1 MKIKLNSVLVDDQDK
16 ALTFYTE
23 VLGFVKKRDIPV
35 GEFRWLTVVSPEE
48 PGGTELLL
56 EPNDNPAA
64 KTFQKA
70 LYEQGIPVTSF
81 AVQDVQK
88 EYKRMKKLGVV
99 FTRKPTKTGPVTIA
113 VFDDTSGNLIQLGE
127 LSNLEQDSETAGKI
141 SRKEAAISYLRLASS
156 GKVRQAYDAY
166 IGPNFRH
173 HNPYF
178 KGDAQALMAA
188 MEENATKFPDK
199 LLEVQRALEDGD
211 FVAVH
216 SRVQLKPGDAG
227 VATVHIFR
235 FEGDHIVELW
245 DVGQAVPEDSP
256 NENGMF

>member
-23 VLGFVKKRDIPV
+23 VLGFVKKSDFPA
-35 GEFRWLTVVSPEE
+35 GEFRWLTVASPED

-56 EPNDNPAA
+56 EPNNNPAA
-64 KTFQKA
+64 KSFQKA
-70 LYEQGIPVTSF
+70 LFEQGIPLTSF
-81 AVQDVQK
+81 AVQDIQK
-88 EYKRMKKLGVV
+88 EYERLARLGVA
-99 FTRKPTKTGPVTIA
+99 FTMKPTKTGPATIGI
-113 VFDDTSGNLIQLGE
+113 FDDTCGNLIQLGE
-127 LSNLEQDSETAGKI
+127 LSSLEQVSEKAGKI
-141 SRKEAAISYLRLASS
+141 SRKEAAVSYLRLASS
-156 GKVRQAYDAY
+156 GKVREAYDAY
-166 IGPNFRH
+166 VGPNFRH

-188 MEENATKFPDK
+188 MEENATMFPDK
-199 LLEVQRALEDGD
+199 VLEVQHALEDGD

-216 SRVQLKPGDAG
+216 SRSQLKPGDLG

-235 FEGDHIVELW
+235 FDGDHIVELW